1 MPSPEFGAAMQR
13 REFIGVVSG
22 AAAWPLVVRA
32 QQLSTT
38 KRVAILINLQESDPE
53 GQARLAAFLQG
64 LRTSGWTPGNNLET
78 DIRWG
83 AGNPER
89 TRKYAAELVALS
101 PDCILASTS
110 PTVDALQQA
119 TRNVP
124 IVFVQFID
132 PVGAGVVATL
142 SRLGGNATG
151 FTSFEYGMSGKWLEL
166 LKQILPR
173 VTRAGILR
181 DPAITAGI
189 GQFAAIQALAPALGV
204 ELTAMDVRDAGEI
217 ERAIRAFAE
226 GANGGLIVTASPL
239 AAVHRD
245 LIISLATRYR
255 LPTVCFAR
263 YYVHGGGLISYRP
276 DFVDQYR
283 RAAEYVDR
291 ILKGEAPAQL
301 PVQAPTKFELVI
313 NLKTAKA
320 LGLTIPPTLLAG
332 ADEVIE

>member
-1 MPSPEFGAAMQR
+1 MQR
-13 REFIGVVSG
+13 CEFIGIVSG

-32 QQLSTT
+32 QQPSTT

-53 GQARLAAFLQG
+53 GQARLALFLQG
-64 LRTSGWTPGNNLET
+64 LRTSGWTQGNNLET
-78 DIRWG
+78 DIRWEPASRAHAQIRCG
-83 AGNPER
+83 TGC
-89 TRKYAAELVALS
+89 ALARCHLGFYQHHGRRS
-101 PDCILASTS
+101 ATG
-110 PTVDALQQA
+110 DAKRA
-119 TRNVP
+119 YRFRA
-124 IVFVQFID
+124 IYR

-142 SRLGGNATG
+142 SRPGGNGTG

-173 VTRAGILR
+173 VSRAGILR
-181 DPAITAGI
+181 DPAISAGI

-263 YYVHGGGLISYRP
+263 YYVHGGGLISYGP

-301 PVQAPTKFELVI
+301 PVQAPTKFDLVI
-313 NLKTAKA
+313 NLKTAQA